1 MRRTRSYS
9 FHVLRGHPLYRLF
22 LEAQE
27 TQRRCQKVHK
37 TGKLARLGPHAEL
50 GLCDGWVVS

>member
-9 FHVLRGHPLYRLF
+9 FHILRGHPLYRLF

-27 TQRRCQKVHK
+27 TLRDTVKKYIKQENVR
-37 TGKLARLGPHAEL
+37 A
-50 GLCDGWVVS
+50 WVLTQS